1 MDIPIELFLG
11 FIATTFIM
19 IIIGIVRNP
28 QIPALI
34 VFAGMFLLT
43 ITITTDNIIMG
54 QLVTLSTFNTTN
66 TEYDYEPDLF
76 PFTEMVK
83 VIFALFA
90 VILML
95 SGALLTRMGDS
106 FG

>member
-11 FIATTFIM
+11 FIATTVIM
-19 IIIGIVRNP
+19 IIIGIVRQP

-34 VFAGMFLLT
+34 VFAGMFILT
-43 ITITTDNIIMG
+43 IVVTTDGIIMG
-54 QLVTLSTFNTTN
+54 KIPASSTESGSTVNYTFVDNVFVFDNFIKT
-66 TEYDYEPDLF
+66 
-76 PFTEMVK
+76 
-83 VIFALFA
+83 IFALFA

-95 SGALLTRMGDS
+95 SGALLTKMGDS